1 MRRLGTT
8 TASLARYRR
17 LMKEVTRANT
27 PATEDHL
34 REIVEFGANP
44 GGLRMLTYVPAN
56 VPPEAPLVVVLHGC
70 TQTAGGYDVGA
81 GWSTLADRYGFVL
94 LLPEQSAANNPNRCF
109 NWFQDQDTRRGSGEV
124 ASIRAMIETMM
135 ASHSID
141 RSKIFVTG
149 LSAGGAMTS
158 AMLAAYPDLFAGGA
172 IVAGL
177 PHGAASDVRSAFS
190 AMAGDFG
197 GRDTDWPAHVTRASR
212 HAGSWPIVSIWHG
225 SADATVAPSN
235 ADAIVAQWRGLH
247 GVDAQP
253 SATGTV
259 DGHTRRVWRDDT
271 GREVIEAYSISGLGH
286 GTPLAT
292 GNGDE
297 RCGRA
302 GPFLL
307 EAGISSSYHIAK
319 FWGLTENRVT
329 AAVVPGP
336 ALTVVETARVAPAR
350 VEARTAPEPEQ
361 AGPTSQIQQVIE
373 GALRKAG
380 LM

>member
-8 TASLARYRR
+8 TASLARYKR
-17 LMKEVTRANT
+17 LMSEVTHAAK
-27 PATEDHL
+27 PATEEHL
-34 REIVEFGANP
+34 REIAEFGPNP

-56 VPPEAPLVVVLHGC
+56 APPEAPLVVVLHGC

-109 NWFQDQDTRRGSGEV
+109 NWFQDQDTRRDSGEA
-124 ASIRAMIETMM
+124 ASIRAMIDTMI

-141 RSKIFVTG
+141 RAKIFVTG

-158 AMLAAYPDLFAGGA
+158 AMLAAYPDVFAGGA

-190 AMAGDFG
+190 AMAGDFS
-197 GRDTDWPAHVTRASR
+197 GRGANWPAHVTRASG
-212 HAGSWPIVSIWHG
+212 HSGPWPVVSIWHG
-225 SADATVAPSN
+225 SADATVAPAN
-235 ADAIVAQWRGLH
+235 AEAIVAQWRGVH

-253 SATGTV
+253 SSTGMV
-259 DGHTRRVWRDDT
+259 DGHARRVWRDDK
-271 GREVIEAYSISGLGH
+271 GREVIEAYSIAGLGH

-292 GNGDE
+292 GNGDAQ
-297 RCGRA
+297 CGRA

-319 FWGLTENRVT
+319 FWGLTGNRI
-329 AAVVPGP
+329 AAATVPAP
-336 ALTVVETARVAPAR
+336 ALTVVETGRSEPAR
-350 VEARTAPEPEQ
+350 EGAYTAPEPRAAQ
-361 AGPTSQIQQVIE
+361 PTSQIQQVIE